1 VGQYAL
7 GKLVDLGVYYSVR
20 FTQSSAF
27 RSSESRTGSE
37 PSFGLALDVADVS
50 GYLFLAY
57 N

>member
-1 VGQYAL
+1 MGQYAL